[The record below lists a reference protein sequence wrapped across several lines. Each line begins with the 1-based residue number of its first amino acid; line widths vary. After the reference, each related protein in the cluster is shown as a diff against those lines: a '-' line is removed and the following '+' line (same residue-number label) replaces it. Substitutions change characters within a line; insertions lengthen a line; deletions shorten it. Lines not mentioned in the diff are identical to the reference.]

1 MILLAL
7 FDHDTF
13 GANDFGGLGVIPG
26 SSVPIVEEAERKT
39 EHLNFFRFKE
49 SRALNEL
56 TFRSEASAVTFCKF
70 MRRFQPHSPKS
81 PARSRSVNVF
91 SVLKTDLENLVT

>member
-7 FDHDTF
+7 FYHDTF
-13 GANDFGGLGVIPG
+13 GASDFAGLCVIQG

-39 EHLNFFRFKE
+39 EHLNFFHFKE
-49 SRALNEL
+49 SRAFYEL

-70 MRRFQPHSPKS
+70 MRRFQPQSPS
-81 PARSRSVNVF
+81 AVRSMNAVF
-91 SVLKTDLENLVT
+91 SVLKTDLENLIS